1 MESIPSI
8 TDKRIEAQKPPAR
21 PEITMVLDVF
31 SLRATNS
38 LIPKKPQNDLIRTP
52 DEGVTVYPKSAI
64 GGGRH
69 QETTDG
75 ELS

>member
-38 LIPKKPQNDLIRTP
+38 LIPKKRQNDLIRTP
-52 DEGVTVYPKSAI
+52 D
-64 GGGRH
+64 
-69 QETTDG
+69 
-75 ELS
+75 L